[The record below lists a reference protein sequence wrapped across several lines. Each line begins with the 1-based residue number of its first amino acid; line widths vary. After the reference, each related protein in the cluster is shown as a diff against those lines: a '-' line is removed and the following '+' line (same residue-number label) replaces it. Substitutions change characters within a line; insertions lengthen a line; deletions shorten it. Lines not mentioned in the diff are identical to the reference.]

1 MSNIFTINLEN
12 NILILGVDMEDLRTI
27 KTKNNL
33 YDALILL
40 MKQTN
45 FENIKVA
52 DICKHALVNRSTFY
66 NHYQDKYDLLDD
78 LLTDL
83 KNRIF
88 NLNNYQDIKSYY
100 LSFFSTLL
108 DYINEH
114 KKSFTDILIN
124 NKNDI
129 MIDILLNKLVKD
141 ILDNTNI
148 KLKIEKEIVV
158 KFYLGGTIYLITEYL
173 SRNKYTKKDMLDY
186 LDKLIQDI

>member
-1 MSNIFTINLEN
+1 
-12 NILILGVDMEDLRTI
+12 MEDLRTI
-27 KTKNNL
+27 KTKKNL

-52 DICKHALVNRSTFY
+52 DICKYALVNRSTFY

-78 LLTDL
+78 MLTNL
-83 KNRIF
+83 KNKIF

-124 NKNDI
+124 NKKGI

-141 ILDNTNI
+141 ILDNT
-148 KLKIEKEIVV
+148 KLKEKEIVV

-173 SRNKYTKKDMLDY
+173 NRDKYTKKDMLDY

>member
-1 MSNIFTINLEN
+1 
-12 NILILGVDMEDLRTI
+12 MEDLRTI
-27 KTKNNL
+27 KTKKNL

-52 DICKHALVNRSTFY
+52 DICKYALVNRSTFY

-78 LLTDL
+78 MLTNL
-83 KNRIF
+83 KNKIF

-100 LSFFSTLL
+100 LSFFSALL

-114 KKSFTDILIN
+114 KKSFTNILIN
-124 NKNDI
+124 NKNGI

-141 ILDNTNI
+141 ILDNT
-148 KLKIEKEIVV
+148 KLKEKEIVV

-173 SRNKYTKKDMLDY
+173 NRDKYTKKDMLDY

>member
-27 KTKNNL
+27 KTKKNL

-78 LLTDL
+78 LLTDF

-88 NLNNYQDIKSYY
+88 YLNNYQDIKSYY

-108 DYINEH
+108 DYIDEH
-114 KKSFTDILIN
+114 KKSFTDILVN
-124 NKNDI
+124 NKNSI

>member
-1 MSNIFTINLEN
+1 
-12 NILILGVDMEDLRTI
+12 MEDLRTI
-27 KTKNNL
+27 KTKKNL

-52 DICKHALVNRSTFY
+52 DICKYALVNRSTFY

-78 LLTDL
+78 MLTNL
-83 KNRIF
+83 KNKIF

-124 NKNDI
+124 NKNGI

-141 ILDNTNI
+141 ILDNT
-148 KLKIEKEIVV
+148 KLKEKEIVV

-173 SRNKYTKKDMLDY
+173 NQDKYTKKDMLDY

>member
-1 MSNIFTINLEN
+1 
-12 NILILGVDMEDLRTI
+12 MEDLRTI
-27 KTKNNL
+27 KTKKNL

-52 DICKHALVNRSTFY
+52 DICKYALVNRSTFY

-78 LLTDL
+78 MLTNL
-83 KNRIF
+83 KNKIF
-88 NLNNYQDIKSYY
+88 NLDNYQDIKSYY

-141 ILDNTNI
+141 ILDNT
-148 KLKIEKEIVV
+148 KLKEKEIVV

-173 SRNKYTKKDMLDY
+173 NQDKYTKKDMLDY

>member
-12 NILILGVDMEDLRTI
+12 NILILGVVMKDLRTI

-52 DICKHALVNRSTFY
+52 DICKYALVNRSTFY

-88 NLNNYQDIKSYY
+88 NLNNYQDIISYY

-108 DYINEH
+108 DYIDEH
-114 KKSFTDILIN
+114 KKSFTDILVN
-124 NKNDI
+124 NKNSI

-158 KFYLGGTIYLITEYL
+158 KFYLSGTIYLITEYL

>member
-1 MSNIFTINLEN
+1 
-12 NILILGVDMEDLRTI
+12 MEDLRTI
-27 KTKNNL
+27 KTKKNL

-52 DICKHALVNRSTFY
+52 DICKYALVNRSTFY

-78 LLTDL
+78 MLTNL
-83 KNRIF
+83 KNKIF
-88 NLNNYQDIKSYY
+88 NLDNYQDIKSYY

-124 NKNDI
+124 NKNGI

-141 ILDNTNI
+141 ILDNT
-148 KLKIEKEIVV
+148 KLKEKEIVV

-173 SRNKYTKKDMLDY
+173 NQDKYTKKDMLDY

>member
-1 MSNIFTINLEN
+1 
-12 NILILGVDMEDLRTI
+12 MEDLRTI
-27 KTKNNL
+27 KTKKNL

-52 DICKHALVNRSTFY
+52 DICKYALVNRSTFY

-78 LLTDL
+78 MLTNL
-83 KNRIF
+83 KNKIF
-88 NLNNYQDIKSYY
+88 NLDNYQDIKSYY
-100 LSFFSTLL
+100 LSFFNTLL

-124 NKNDI
+124 NKNGI

-141 ILDNTNI
+141 ILDNT
-148 KLKIEKEIVV
+148 KLKEKEIVV

-173 SRNKYTKKDMLDY
+173 NQDKYTKKDMLDY

>member
-1 MSNIFTINLEN
+1 
-12 NILILGVDMEDLRTI
+12 MEDLRTI
-27 KTKNNL
+27 KTKKNL

-52 DICKHALVNRSTFY
+52 DICKYALVNRSTFY

-78 LLTDL
+78 MLTNL
-83 KNRIF
+83 KNKIF

-141 ILDNTNI
+141 ILDNT
-148 KLKIEKEIVV
+148 KLKEKEIVV

-173 SRNKYTKKDMLDY
+173 NQDKYTKKDMLDY

>member
-1 MSNIFTINLEN
+1 
-12 NILILGVDMEDLRTI
+12 MEDLRTI
-27 KTKNNL
+27 KTKKNL

-52 DICKHALVNRSTFY
+52 DICKYALVNRSTFY

-78 LLTDL
+78 MLTNL
-83 KNRIF
+83 KNKIF
-88 NLNNYQDIKSYY
+88 NLDNYQDIKSYY

-141 ILDNTNI
+141 ILDNT
-148 KLKIEKEIVV
+148 KLKEKEIVV

-173 SRNKYTKKDMLDY
+173 NQDKYTKKDMLNY

>member
-141 ILDNTNI
+141 ILDNT
-148 KLKIEKEIVV
+148 KLKEKEIVV

-173 SRNKYTKKDMLDY
+173 NQDKYTKKDMLDY

>member
-27 KTKNNL
+27 KTKKNL

-78 LLTDL
+78 LLTDF

-88 NLNNYQDIKSYY
+88 YLNNYQDIKRYY

-108 DYINEH
+108 DYIDEH
-114 KKSFTDILIN
+114 KKSFTDILVN
-124 NKNDI
+124 NKNSI

>member
-108 DYINEH
+108 DYIDEH
-114 KKSFTDILIN
+114 KKSFTDILVN
-124 NKNDI
+124 NKNSI

>member
-1 MSNIFTINLEN
+1 
-12 NILILGVDMEDLRTI
+12 MEDLRTI
-27 KTKNNL
+27 KTKKNL

-52 DICKHALVNRSTFY
+52 DICKYALVNRSTFY

-78 LLTDL
+78 MLTNL
-83 KNRIF
+83 KNKIF
-88 NLNNYQDIKSYY
+88 NLDNYQDIKSYY

-114 KKSFTDILIN
+114 KKSFTNILIN
-124 NKNDI
+124 NKNGI

-141 ILDNTNI
+141 ILDNT
-148 KLKIEKEIVV
+148 KLKEKEIVV

-173 SRNKYTKKDMLDY
+173 NQDKYTKKDMLDY

>member
-1 MSNIFTINLEN
+1 
-12 NILILGVDMEDLRTI
+12 MEDLRTI
-27 KTKNNL
+27 KTKKNL
-33 YDALILL
+33 YDALIFL

-52 DICKHALVNRSTFY
+52 DICKYALVNRSTFY

-78 LLTDL
+78 MLTNL
-83 KNRIF
+83 KNKIF

-141 ILDNTNI
+141 ILDNT
-148 KLKIEKEIVV
+148 KLKEKEIVV

-173 SRNKYTKKDMLDY
+173 NQDKYTKKDMLDY

>member
-1 MSNIFTINLEN
+1 
-12 NILILGVDMEDLRTI
+12 MEDLRTI
-27 KTKNNL
+27 KTKKNL

-52 DICKHALVNRSTFY
+52 DICKYALVNRSTFY

-78 LLTDL
+78 MLTNL
-83 KNRIF
+83 KNKIF

-114 KKSFTDILIN
+114 KKSFTNILIN
-124 NKNDI
+124 NKNGI

-141 ILDNTNI
+141 ILDNT
-148 KLKIEKEIVV
+148 KLKEKEIVV

-173 SRNKYTKKDMLDY
+173 NQDKYTKKDMLDY

>member
-1 MSNIFTINLEN
+1 
-12 NILILGVDMEDLRTI
+12 MEDLRTI
-27 KTKNNL
+27 KTKKNL

-52 DICKHALVNRSTFY
+52 DICKYALVNRSTFY

-78 LLTDL
+78 MLTNL
-83 KNRIF
+83 KNKIF

-124 NKNDI
+124 NKNGI
-129 MIDILLNKLVKD
+129 MIDILLNKFVKD
-141 ILDNTNI
+141 ILDNT
-148 KLKIEKEIVV
+148 KLKEKEIVV

-173 SRNKYTKKDMLDY
+173 NRDKYTKKDMLDY

>member
-1 MSNIFTINLEN
+1 
-12 NILILGVDMEDLRTI
+12 MEDLRTI
-27 KTKNNL
+27 KTKKNL

-52 DICKHALVNRSTFY
+52 DICKYALVNRSTFY

-78 LLTDL
+78 MLTNL
-83 KNRIF
+83 KNKIF

-141 ILDNTNI
+141 ILNNT
-148 KLKIEKEIVV
+148 KLKEKEIVV

-173 SRNKYTKKDMLDY
+173 NQDKYTKKDMLDY

>member
-1 MSNIFTINLEN
+1 
-12 NILILGVDMEDLRTI
+12 MEDLRTI
-27 KTKNNL
+27 KTKKNL

-52 DICKHALVNRSTFY
+52 DICKYALVNRSTFY

-78 LLTDL
+78 MLTNL
-83 KNRIF
+83 KNKIF

-141 ILDNTNI
+141 ILDNT
-148 KLKIEKEIVV
+148 KLKEKEIVV

-173 SRNKYTKKDMLDY
+173 NRDKYTKKDMLDY

>member
-1 MSNIFTINLEN
+1 
-12 NILILGVDMEDLRTI
+12 MEDLRTI
-27 KTKNNL
+27 KTKKNL

-52 DICKHALVNRSTFY
+52 DICKYALVNRSTFY

-78 LLTDL
+78 MLTNL
-83 KNRIF
+83 KNKIF
-88 NLNNYQDIKSYY
+88 NLDNYQDIKSYY
-100 LSFFSTLL
+100 LSFFSTVL

-124 NKNDI
+124 NKNGI

-141 ILDNTNI
+141 ILDNT
-148 KLKIEKEIVV
+148 KLKEKEIVV

-173 SRNKYTKKDMLDY
+173 NQDKYTKKDILDY

>member
-1 MSNIFTINLEN
+1 
-12 NILILGVDMEDLRTI
+12 MEDLRTI
-27 KTKNNL
+27 KTKKNL

-52 DICKHALVNRSTFY
+52 DICKYALVNRSTFY

-78 LLTDL
+78 MLTNL
-83 KNRIF
+83 KNKIF
-88 NLNNYQDIKSYY
+88 NLDNYQDIKSYY
-100 LSFFSTLL
+100 LSFFNTLL

-124 NKNDI
+124 NKNSI
-129 MIDILLNKLVKD
+129 MIDILLNKIIKD
-141 ILDNTNI
+141 ILDNT
-148 KLKIEKEIVV
+148 KLKEKEIVV
-158 KFYLGGTIYLITEYL
+158 KFYLGGIVYLITEYL
-173 SRNKYTKKDMLDY
+173 SNNKYTKKDMLDY

>member
-1 MSNIFTINLEN
+1 
-12 NILILGVDMEDLRTI
+12 MEDLRTI
-27 KTKNNL
+27 KTKKNL

-52 DICKHALVNRSTFY
+52 DICKYALVNRSTFY

-78 LLTDL
+78 MLTNL
-83 KNRIF
+83 KNKIF

-124 NKNDI
+124 NKNGI

-141 ILDNTNI
+141 ILDNT
-148 KLKIEKEIVV
+148 KLKEKEIVV

-173 SRNKYTKKDMLDY
+173 NRDKYTKKDMLDY